1 MPQPEAEGRKA
12 TRLRCGDERAACT
25 RQSEPARGCARHS
38 AAPVS
43 LISQPHLP
51 ETPGGPPEKKK
62 KKKEKS
68 EICRLTRLSL
78 RPWERSGCVCG
89 SLPSPP
95 NWIVRARRRFH
106 TDLDDMIKKVVQFSL

>member
-1 MPQPEAEGRKA
+1 MLQPKAEGRKA

-25 RQSEPARGCARHS
+25 CQSEPARGCVRHS

-62 KKKEKS
+62 KKKKKS
-68 EICRLTRLSL
+68 LKFVAWLDYLCGPGSVQAASVAASRLPLIGLS
-78 RPWERSGCVCG
+78 EQDGAF
-89 SLPSPP
+89 
-95 NWIVRARRRFH
+95 IQ
-106 TDLDDMIKKVVQFSL
+106 I

>member
-62 KKKEKS
+62 KKKRKVWNLS
-68 EICRLTRLSL
+68 PDSIISAALGAFRLRLWQ
-78 RPWERSGCVCG
+78 PPV
-89 SLPSPP
+89 SP
-95 NWIVRARRRFH
+95 
-106 TDLDDMIKKVVQFSL
+106 